1 MFDIY
6 YQLKRWVCFPF
17 IYIYIHTY
25 ILSQNSSLMLKR
37 LSFYGFQR
45 KDNFESV
52 VMEHLR
58 MNGAY
63 WGLTTLDLLGKL
75 HTVDVDE
82 VVSWLMSCQHDSGS
96 SVFYLFPYF
105 LLDISVIHSFLR
117 ENVLLWRG
125 IWWKCWTWFTKS
137 WIWGGTSLIQI
148 QSKVEKVVLAR
159 RSATLFLVLLVWTN
173 KVSTRIL

>member
-1 MFDIY
+1 MGELATEKHVRYILSVEKVGVLPIY
-6 YQLKRWVCFPF
+6 

-75 HTVDVDE
+75 HSVDVDE
-82 VVSWLMSCQHDSGS
+82 VVSWLMSCQHESGGS
-96 SVFYLFPYF
+96 SVFYLFP
-105 LLDISVIHSFLR
+105 
-117 ENVLLWRG
+117 
-125 IWWKCWTWFTKS
+125 
-137 WIWGGTSLIQI
+137 
-148 QSKVEKVVLAR
+148 
-159 RSATLFLVLLVWTN
+159 
-173 KVSTRIL
+173 